1 MQELRFEPRKSHAS
15 AHTRNHD
22 GFRATQERKSSDP
35 GDGVDGPREGH
46 VEEAAQVTGSSSW
59 LVGANSPLRKGEGR
73 RSRSG
78 EKAMGS
84 LKCLGYS
91 KERC

>member
-22 GFRATQERKSSDP
+22 GFRATQERKS
-35 GDGVDGPREGH
+35 GDGVDGQREGH

-59 LVGANSPLRKGEGR
+59 LVGANSSLRKGEGR